1 MKNPKN
7 MTAEERLDYLTTAPI
22 PELIRKMSV
31 PIISMLVTSFYNMV
45 DTAFVGQIDTQATAA
60 VGVSFSVMALI
71 QAFSFLFGHG
81 SGNYMSRRLGARD
94 FEDAERMAAD
104 GFFGVLFMGVI
115 ISVCGVIFVEPI
127 ARLLGSTETILPYA
141 VQYLRIIFLGAPFM
155 MGSFVLN
162 NHMRFQGS
170 ASVAMIGIVTG
181 AVLNIVLDPLLI
193 FVAKM
198 GVAGAALAT
207 AISQLC
213 AGIGCVIVMIRRF
226 PILHLTWEDRQ
237 FSWKTGGRMLG
248 VGLPMGLQFSITAIG
263 SVVVQWSVNGLGV
276 EAVAA
281 VSAATKISAFF
292 CCVFDA
298 LSSTMATYARQNVG
312 ARKLDRVSQGLRAA
326 AVLGIVY
333 CIAAFGIIFLFGSPM
348 LSLFIDG
355 NTEAAV
361 TEMGIRFLM
370 INASFY
376 IPLLFVNIVR
386 LCIQGM
392 GFTRVAMFA
401 GLFEMIARTA
411 VALFVVP
418 AAGFTGACF
427 ANPAAWVMADLFLFP
442 CYFRVMRNLRGR
454 LMPGTEGDTEMKRLR
469 LFVKRKKA
477 A

>member
-31 PIISMLVTSFYNMV
+31 PTIISMLVTSFYNMV

-207 AISQLC
+207 AISQLVSFC
-213 AGIGCVIVMIRRF
+213 LLLYLNRKHAAVRINLRKLTINGHYLLHIFRGGIPSLC
-226 PILHLTWEDRQ
+226 RQ
-237 FSWKTGGRMLG
+237 G
-248 VGLPMGLQFSITAIG
+248 IG
-263 SVVVQWSVNGLGV
+263 SVATILLN
-276 EAVAA
+276 VAA
-281 VSAATKISAFF
+281 REYGGASADAAIAAMGVVTRIMMFAYAALVGFGQGFQPVCGTNYGAKNYRRVKEAFYYCVKIGVMVLAVMSVLGFLFAGPVIGIFRDDPEVIRIGAVTMRAQ
-292 CCVFDA
+292 CVFFVLNA
-298 LSSTMATYARQNVG
+298 YVVIGTMLLQTIGMPLKASIVTLARQGIFFVP
-312 ARKLDRVSQGLRAA
+312 AITLLPMAFGLFGVQIAQAA
-326 AVLGIVY
+326 ADVCSFFLAVPLVRSVLKTLNTD
-333 CIAAFGIIFLFGSPM
+333 ASAGSGD
-348 LSLFIDG
+348 LH
-355 NTEAAV
+355 
-361 TEMGIRFLM
+361 
-370 INASFY
+370 
-376 IPLLFVNIVR
+376 
-386 LCIQGM
+386 
-392 GFTRVAMFA
+392 
-401 GLFEMIARTA
+401 
-411 VALFVVP
+411 
-418 AAGFTGACF
+418 
-427 ANPAAWVMADLFLFP
+427 ANES
-442 CYFRVMRNLRGR
+442 G
-454 LMPGTEGDTEMKRLR
+454 G
-469 LFVKRKKA
+469 
-477 A
+477 